1 MTPQV
6 GSMAMTS
13 VHVAGP
19 RLALREVEPT
29 DTDALLAI
37 YGDPEATR
45 HLSFEPRTRAQVQA
59 IVDRS
64 IASAKDTPRT
74 EYGLAITPCGEQR
87 LIGYARLAVEPHR
100 AATIG
105 FALNP
110 AEWGKGLG
118 TETVHL
124 LCGLGFK
131 SLGLHRIWA
140 ARAPLNEASARTLLR
155 AGMTED
161 GRIRDHVFVH
171 GAWRDSVTYSV
182 LEHEW
187 TPVDTL
193 GLDAVDEAPARVP
206 LSASDSGQET

>member
-1 MTPQV
+1 
-6 GSMAMTS
+6 MTS
-13 VHVAGP
+13 VHLASP
-19 RLALREVEPT
+19 RLALREVEPE
-29 DTDALLAI
+29 DNADLLAI

-45 HLSFEPRTRAQVQA
+45 HLSFEPRTRDQAQG
-59 IVDRS
+59 IIDRS

-74 EYGLAITPCGEQR
+74 EYCLAITPLGEHR
-87 LIGYARLAVEPHR
+87 LIGYARLATEPQQ

-124 LCGLGFK
+124 LCTLGFK
-131 SLGLHRIWA
+131 ALGLHRIWA
-140 ARAPLNEASARTLLR
+140 ARSPLNEASARTLLR

-171 GAWRDSVTYSV
+171 GAWRDSITYSI

-187 TPVDTL
+187 TPIDTL
-193 GLDAVDEAPARVP
+193 ESGAAGDVAAPATSP
-206 LSASDSGQET
+206 DGDSGQEP

>member
-1 MTPQV
+1 MTP
-6 GSMAMTS
+6 
-13 VHVAGP
+13 VHLAGP
-19 RLALREVEPT
+19 RLALREVEPE
-29 DTDALLAI
+29 DTAALLAI

-45 HLSFEPRTRAQVQA
+45 HLSFEPRTHDQAQG
-59 IVDRS
+59 IIDRS
-64 IASAKDTPRT
+64 IVSAKDTPRT
-74 EYGLAITPCGEQR
+74 EYCLAITPLGEHR
-87 LIGYARLAVEPHR
+87 LIGYARLATEPQQ

-124 LCGLGFK
+124 LCALGFK
-131 SLGLHRIWA
+131 ALGLHRIWA
-140 ARAPLNEASARTLLR
+140 ARSPLNEASARTLLR

-171 GAWRDSVTYSV
+171 GAWRDSITYSI

-187 TPVDTL
+187 TPIDTL
-193 GLDAVDEAPARVP
+193 EPGTAGDVAAPATSP
-206 LSASDSGQET
+206 DGDSGQEP

>member
-1 MTPQV
+1 MTP
-6 GSMAMTS
+6 
-13 VHVAGP
+13 VHLTGP
-19 RLALREVEPT
+19 RLALREIEQE

-45 HLSFEPRTRAQVQA
+45 HLSFEPRTRGQVQA

-64 IASAKDTPRT
+64 MNSAKGNPRA
-74 EYGLAITPCGEQR
+74 EYGLAVTQCGQQH
-87 LIGYARLAVEPHR
+87 LIGYARLATEPQR

-105 FALNP
+105 FALHQ

-124 LCGLGFK
+124 LCALGFNV
-131 SLGLHRIWA
+131 LGLHRIWA
-140 ARAPLNEASARTLLR
+140 ARSPLNEASARTLLH

-171 GAWRDSVTYSV
+171 GAWRDSITYSI

-187 TPVDTL
+187 NPIDGLWAVGAVPPDAAKTTPASKLT
-193 GLDAVDEAPARVP
+193 AP
-206 LSASDSGQET
+206 

>member
-1 MTPQV
+1 MTP
-6 GSMAMTS
+6 
-13 VHVAGP
+13 VHLAGP
-19 RLALREVEPT
+19 RLALREVEPE
-29 DTDALLAI
+29 DTADLLAI

-45 HLSFEPRTRAQVQA
+45 HLSFEPRTPDQVQA

-74 EYGLAITPCGEQR
+74 EYCLAITPAGEHR
-87 LIGYARLAVEPHR
+87 LIGYARLATEPQQ

-110 AEWGKGLG
+110 GEWGKGLG
-118 TETVHL
+118 TETVHM
-124 LCGLGFK
+124 LCALGFK
-131 SLGLHRIWA
+131 VLGLHRIWA
-140 ARAPLNEASARTLLR
+140 ARSPLNEASARTLLR

-171 GAWRDSVTYSV
+171 GAWRDSITYSI

-187 TPVDTL
+187 VQTGTFDL
-193 GLDAVDEAPARVP
+193 SADDGAPAGMP
-206 LSASDSGQET
+206 LSAADSGQDG